1 MKLPPLLSR
10 RSASAGGV
18 RNTRVPELN
27 LLPPAYLPGPT
38 VTARTLVLIVLLAED
53 VASKAVTAT
62 LSIKSLDDGL
72 KALASTQNLSV
83 HKVSPYLTLLY

>member
-1 MKLPPLLSR
+1 PVATIDVADALAWRRGLISFDDLPLEDALAEVDR
-10 RSASAGGV
+10 
-18 RNTRVPELN
+18 
-27 LLPPAYLPGPT
+27 YMPG
-38 VTARTLVLIVLLAED
+38 LIVLLAGD

-72 KALASTQNLSV
+72 EALASTQNLSV